1 MHTWNSDIT
10 QLTLYKMAKILKAV
24 DWYVHIAMIVSIGL
38 GVAAFII
45 PPTAVIDRS
54 VLAFIAEIT
63 GAAALLTFLMKLPEY
78 IEKGATVRFQRGN
91 TSIEAGGKDK
101 KPRRGEQDT
110 EFQEQ
115 IEEE

>member
-1 MHTWNSDIT
+1 
-10 QLTLYKMAKILKAV
+10 MAKILKAV
-24 DWYVHIAMIVSIGL
+24 DWYVHLAMIVSIGL
-38 GVAAFII
+38 GIAAFII

-78 IEKGATVRFQRGN
+78 IEKGATARFQRGN
-91 TSIEAGGKDK
+91 TSIEVGGKGK

-115 IEEE
+115 IEE

>member
-1 MHTWNSDIT
+1 
-10 QLTLYKMAKILKAV
+10 MAKILKAV
-24 DWYVHIAMIVSIGL
+24 DWYVHLAMIVSIGL
-38 GVAAFII
+38 GIAAFII

-91 TSIEAGGKDK
+91 TSIEAGGKEK

-115 IEEE
+115 IE

>member
-1 MHTWNSDIT
+1 
-10 QLTLYKMAKILKAV
+10 MAKILKAV

>member
-1 MHTWNSDIT
+1 
-10 QLTLYKMAKILKAV
+10 MAKIIRAV
-24 DWYVHIAMIVSIGL
+24 DWYVHLAMIVSIGL

>member
-1 MHTWNSDIT
+1 
-10 QLTLYKMAKILKAV
+10 MAKILKAV
-24 DWYVHIAMIVSIGL
+24 DWYVHLAMIVSIGL
-38 GVAAFII
+38 GIAAFII

-91 TSIEAGGKDK
+91 TSIEAGGKEK
-101 KPRRGEQDT
+101 KPRRDEQDT

>member
-1 MHTWNSDIT
+1 
-10 QLTLYKMAKILKAV
+10 MAKILKAV

-91 TSIEAGGKDK
+91 TSIEAGGKEK

-110 EFQEQ
+110 KFQEQ
-115 IEEE
+115 IEE

>member
-1 MHTWNSDIT
+1 
-10 QLTLYKMAKILKAV
+10 MAKILKAI
-24 DWYVHIAMIVSIGL
+24 DWYVHLAMIVSIGL
-38 GVAAFII
+38 GIAAFII

-91 TSIEAGGKDK
+91 TSIEAGGKEK

>member
-1 MHTWNSDIT
+1 
-10 QLTLYKMAKILKAV
+10 MAKILKAI
-24 DWYVHIAMIVSIGL
+24 DWYVHLAMIVSIGL
-38 GVAAFII
+38 GIAAFII

-91 TSIEAGGKDK
+91 TSIEAGGKEK

-110 EFQEQ
+110 EFQKQ
-115 IEEE
+115 IEEENYD

>member
-1 MHTWNSDIT
+1 
-10 QLTLYKMAKILKAV
+10 MAKILKAV
-24 DWYVHIAMIVSIGL
+24 DWYVHLAMIVSIGL

-78 IEKGATVRFQRGN
+78 IEKGGTARVTKGN
-91 TSIEAGGKDK
+91 TTIEVGGKSHHNRDEIINENDN
-101 KPRRGEQDT
+101 PE
-110 EFQEQ
+110 E
-115 IEEE
+115 IEES

>member
-1 MHTWNSDIT
+1 
-10 QLTLYKMAKILKAV
+10 MAKILKAV
-24 DWYVHIAMIVSIGL
+24 DWYVHLAMIVSIGL
-38 GVAAFII
+38 GIAAFIT

-54 VLAFIAEIT
+54 ILAFIAEIT

-115 IEEE
+115 IEE